1 MSTPPSSKRR
11 FPLSLQVVLAVVAGS
26 AFGALFG
33 SDPIAFGLSNEV
45 LGELGLL
52 VVRVL
57 KALAVPLVLF
67 AVVDGLVSTR
77 LSSKGGLKLLTI
89 CGVNA
94 LVALTIGL
102 GLMNLL
108 EPGKESRERFSAFLA
123 TSGAPPPSAVPA
135 DALSPLKAV
144 QSYVPE
150 SLVKPFLE
158 GSVIPVVLLAL
169 LVGLA
174 LRKLEGQEG
183 IATVT
188 GFVRGALKLFTT
200 MLEWVVHAVPF
211 ALFGLVAQVVGR
223 AGLSV
228 FAALAPFV
236 GVVLLGFLLHGVGY
250 YLLAGWALGGRRP
263 GELLA
268 GASDAVL
275 TGIAANS
282 SLAAMPVTLRCLT
295 GKLGVSPAASR
306 LAACIG
312 TNLNNDGITLYEAM
326 AVLFVAQALG
336 LDLSLAQQAGVM
348 AAAVMAGVGIAGI
361 PEAGLV
367 MLPLVLGSIGLSPT
381 TAALAMAFVLPVDWL
396 LARCRTAM
404 NVMSDTLVAVLL
416 DAGEGVEAR
425 AEVAVA

>member
-1 MSTPPSSKRR
+1 MTTNPPKLARR
-11 FPLSLQVVLAVVAGS
+11 RVPLSLQVFLAVAAGAAMGA
-26 AFGALFG
+26 AFGTGPILFG
-33 SDPIAFGLSNEV
+33 ITNEV
-45 LGELGLL
+45 LGELGML

-67 AVVDGLVSTR
+67 AVIDGLVSTR
-77 LSSKGGLKLLTI
+77 LAAKGGWKLLAI

-94 LVALTIGL
+94 AVALSIGL
-102 GLMNLL
+102 FLMNAL
-108 EPGKESRERFSAFLA
+108 EPGDGSQERFSAFLA
-123 TSGAPPPSAVPA
+123 SSGAPKPSAVPA

-150 SLVKPFLE
+150 SLVKPFLD

-169 LVGLA
+169 LAGLA

-183 IATVT
+183 VTSVT
-188 GFVRGALKLFTT
+188 GFVRGALKLFTQ

-223 AGLSV
+223 AGFSV
-228 FAALAPFV
+228 FAALAPFL

-250 YLLAGWALGGRRP
+250 YLLAGWVVGGKRP
-263 GELLA
+263 GELLS

-282 SLAAMPVTLRCLT
+282 SLAAMPVTLKCLT
-295 GKLGVSPAASR
+295 EKLGVSRAAAR

-326 AVLFVAQALG
+326 AVLFIAQALG
-336 LDLSLAQQAGVM
+336 MDLSLAQQAGVM
-348 AAAVMAGVGIAGI
+348 AAALMAGVGIAGI

-367 MLPLVLGSIGLSPT
+367 MLPLVLGSIGLSPA
-381 TAALAMAFVLPVDWL
+381 TAALAMAFVLPVDWI

-416 DAGEGVEAR
+416 DTGKGVEA
-425 AEVAVA
+425 E